1 MRVDNKIYSFMG
13 LAMKAGKLF
22 SGDETCEKN
31 VKSGKVFLVLI
42 SADASENTRKK
53 FFDICNFRGVD
64 IRIFG
69 EKELIGRYIGKEIR
83 SVVAI
88 TDKGFAKRLIEM
100 IDGKDLE
107 RGGV

>member
-13 LAMKAGKLF
+13 LAKKAGKLF

-31 VKSGKVFLVLI
+31 VKSGKVCLVLI

-53 FFDICNFRGVD
+53 FFDICSFRGVD

>member
-1 MRVDNKIYSFMG
+1 MDNRIYSFLG

-22 SGDETCEKN
+22 SGDETCERT
-31 VKSGKVFLVLI
+31 VKSGKVCLVLV

-53 FFDICNFRGVD
+53 FFDMCSFRGVD
-64 IRIFG
+64 IRTFG

-88 TDKGFAKRLIEM
+88 TDMGFAKRLIELV
-100 IDGKDLE
+100 DCEDLE